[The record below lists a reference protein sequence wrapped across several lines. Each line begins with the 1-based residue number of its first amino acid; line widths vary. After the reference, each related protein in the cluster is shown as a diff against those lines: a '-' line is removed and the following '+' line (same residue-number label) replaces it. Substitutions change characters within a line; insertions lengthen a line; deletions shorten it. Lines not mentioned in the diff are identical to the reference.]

1 MEQVIFYTTAY
12 NAEKTLQRTIQ
23 SILEQ
28 TDPNWIWYLLDNG
41 SADRTYEI
49 IRQAASKDPRIVPLH
64 NDQNNQFHPGN
75 SCWDIP
81 KRLDNTDWFCW
92 LDADDTY
99 SPSFLEEMLAF
110 ARVNRLEMAAC
121 GTVNIQAQTGA
132 SLGERI
138 LPQDLFLSNA
148 REFDSYFPFYYQ
160 FIRPTWAKLFS
171 ASLIRSFDFSRLFS
185 VFHGWDTLYSME
197 MLRNAGRFGVLARP
211 LHQYYISPKSVS
223 YQWNPSRTKADQ
235 ILYQMA
241 CSFLIDKCGF
251 ISPRNR
257 NFLQTVY
264 SHAVSD
270 TLHVIQSAALSP
282 SEKLREYRTIA
293 THPITLTVY
302 RECTDESVPRGKAG
316 LILHELEAGAALG
329 KQDDIDL
336 RASMQLLLPR
346 CGQAVNAINAQMFS
360 EDPTLLQALLQ
371 DDADAMMEALLER
384 MRDGREVKQYDVAG
398 TIHALA
404 VEKPLLCQIDDAVFL
419 RRYGGIYWKVWKGD
433 HLAALDEMSGLLL
446 ENKARGGQETFLTLF
461 ISLAALE
468 NQASAFIFGKLQ
480 LAGLYLR
487 QGHRERCRSIVADL
501 EEMGVED
508 DALEDLRRG
517 WNGQ

>member
-1 MEQVIFYTTAY
+1 M
-12 NAEKTLQRTIQ
+12 
-23 SILEQ
+23 
-28 TDPNWIWYLLDNG
+28 
-41 SADRTYEI
+41 
-49 IRQAASKDPRIVPLH
+49 
-64 NDQNNQFHPGN
+64 
-75 SCWDIP
+75 
-81 KRLDNTDWFCW
+81 
-92 LDADDTY
+92 
-99 SPSFLEEMLAF
+99 
-110 ARVNRLEMAAC
+110 
-121 GTVNIQAQTGA
+121 
-132 SLGERI
+132 
-138 LPQDLFLSNA
+138 
-148 REFDSYFPFYYQ
+148 
-160 FIRPTWAKLFS
+160 
-171 ASLIRSFDFSRLFS
+171 
-185 VFHGWDTLYSME
+185 
-197 MLRNAGRFGVLARP
+197 
-211 LHQYYISPKSVS
+211 
-223 YQWNPSRTKADQ
+223 
-235 ILYQMA
+235 
-241 CSFLIDKCGF
+241 
-251 ISPRNR
+251 
-257 NFLQTVY
+257 
-264 SHAVSD
+264 
-270 TLHVIQSAALSP
+270 IQSAALSP

-346 CGQAVNAINAQMFS
+346 CGQAVKAINAQMFL

-517 WNGQ
+517 